1 MTFTNMGPE
10 ASEKLRSIFP
20 FHLLLAAVLLI
31 FVYMIG
37 GGGVGDPDIWWHL
50 KNAQYLFTT
59 GKLPSSDMYSFTVA
73 GHPWINHEWLA
84 EIPYFLAWRAFGL
97 PGIWVV
103 FLAVVSAIV
112 VGLFFW
118 LCRTSGNMKGAF
130 LTTFFCILLM
140 GVSFGPRTILLGYV
154 DLEILVV
161 LLWRYRNGLSR
172 TLWILPLLFLFW
184 VNTHGSWLL
193 GILIFGIVGAAGLV
207 GGQWG
212 SIEARKWS
220 REELAHLVKVGLA
233 SVGAL
238 FINPYGWKL
247 VYYPFDL
254 AYRQKLNISNIEEW
268 ASVDFHVGRGKIVF
282 FLIAVLLC
290 GALVDRRKWKLPDLA
305 LVVFGLYCGLT
316 YVRFLF
322 LAALLIAPLLARF
335 LDFLPPYRPENDKPI
350 LNAILLSIIL
360 GFFVWHVPPEKKL
373 RGELGQHFPLAA
385 MGYIEAFGLPS
396 NVFNLYSWG
405 GYLTWTR
412 PETKTFIDS
421 RTDIF
426 EYAGVFKDYL
436 CIARLEDTYALLD
449 KYQIRSILL
458 PPDYPVC
465 YVLEHRPEWKIAYKD
480 SIAVLLER
488 QGPIPSPAGGAPNGS
503 KSPGALGTAQ
513 GGKP

>member
-1 MTFTNMGPE
+1 M
-10 ASEKLRSIFP
+10 
-20 FHLLLAAVLLI
+20 
-31 FVYMIG
+31 
-37 GGGVGDPDIWWHL
+37 
-50 KNAQYLFTT
+50 
-59 GKLPSSDMYSFTVA
+59 
-73 GHPWINHEWLA
+73 
-84 EIPYFLAWRAFGL
+84 
-97 PGIWVV
+97 
-103 FLAVVSAIV
+103 
-112 VGLFFW
+112 
-118 LCRTSGNMKGAF
+118 
-130 LTTFFCILLM
+130 
-140 GVSFGPRTILLGYV
+140 
-154 DLEILVV
+154 
-161 LLWRYRNGLSR
+161 
-172 TLWILPLLFLFW
+172 
-184 VNTHGSWLL
+184 
-193 GILIFGIVGAAGLV
+193 
-207 GGQWG
+207 
-212 SIEARKWS
+212 
-220 REELAHLVKVGLA
+220 
-233 SVGAL
+233 
-238 FINPYGWKL
+238 
-247 VYYPFDL
+247 
-254 AYRQKLNISNIEEW
+254 
-268 ASVDFHVGRGKIVF
+268 
-282 FLIAVLLC
+282 LLC

-436 CIARLEDTYALLD
+436 GIARLEDTYALLD